1 MKAPPEMGLKTDAGK
16 PRMSL
21 VPWPAMQAVV
31 RVLEFG
37 AKKYGVG
44 NWEHVPLLRTRY
56 FDAAQRHLLAW
67 WEGERTDAD
76 TGESHLAHAACCVL
90 FLLAVEL
97 QKQHPRAK

>member
-1 MKAPPEMGLKTDAGK
+1 MSELGLKTDAGK

-21 VPWPAMQAVV
+21 LPWTAVHAIV

-37 AKKYGVG
+37 AAKYGVR
-44 NWEHVPLLRTRY
+44 NWQHVTDLRTRY

-67 WEGERTDAD
+67 WAGEKVDAD

-97 QKQHPRAK
+97 QPEEPK